1 MEIDFEKG
9 DGLVPVIVQD
19 VHTKQVLMLAYMS
32 KESLAI
38 TLESGYATYY
48 SRSRKQLWKKGE
60 TSGHVQKVKEMY
72 IDCDQDTL
80 LLLVEQK
87 GAACHSGNYSF
98 IDASRRIIMNELAVL
113 YDTILQRKANPEAG
127 SYTTYLFEKGLE
139 KILKKV
145 GEESSEVLI
154 AALTQSKTDQI
165 NELGDLFYHLMVLM
179 VEKGITLEEVNAEL
193 TRRSQKTHNK
203 KAERKP
209 IEQL

>member
-87 GAACHSGNYSF
+87 GAACHSGNYSCF
-98 IDASRRIIMNELAVL
+98 
-113 YDTILQRKANPEAG
+113 YQRFKEDNYE
-127 SYTTYLFEKGLE
+127 
-139 KILKKV
+139 
-145 GEESSEVLI
+145 
-154 AALTQSKTDQI
+154 
-165 NELGDLFYHLMVLM
+165 
-179 VEKGITLEEVNAEL
+179 
-193 TRRSQKTHNK
+193 
-203 KAERKP
+203 
-209 IEQL
+209 

>member
-80 LLLVEQK
+80 LLMVEQK
-87 GAACHSGNYSF
+87 GAACHSGNYSCF
-98 IDASRRIIMNELAVL
+98 YRR
-113 YDTILQRKANPEAG
+113 
-127 SYTTYLFEKGLE
+127 
-139 KILKKV
+139 LK
-145 GEESSEVLI
+145 EDNYE
-154 AALTQSKTDQI
+154 
-165 NELGDLFYHLMVLM
+165 
-179 VEKGITLEEVNAEL
+179 
-193 TRRSQKTHNK
+193 
-203 KAERKP
+203 
-209 IEQL
+209 

>member
-87 GAACHSGNYSF
+87 GAACHSGNYSCF
-98 IDASRRIIMNELAVL
+98 YRR
-113 YDTILQRKANPEAG
+113 
-127 SYTTYLFEKGLE
+127 
-139 KILKKV
+139 LK
-145 GEESSEVLI
+145 EDNYE
-154 AALTQSKTDQI
+154 
-165 NELGDLFYHLMVLM
+165 
-179 VEKGITLEEVNAEL
+179 
-193 TRRSQKTHNK
+193 
-203 KAERKP
+203 
-209 IEQL
+209 

>member
-87 GAACHSGNYSF
+87 GAACHSGNYSC
-98 IDASRRIIMNELAVL
+98 
-113 YDTILQRKANPEAG
+113 
-127 SYTTYLFEKGLE
+127 
-139 KILKKV
+139 
-145 GEESSEVLI
+145 
-154 AALTQSKTDQI
+154 
-165 NELGDLFYHLMVLM
+165 FYRHFK
-179 VEKGITLEEVNAEL
+179 EDNYE
-193 TRRSQKTHNK
+193 
-203 KAERKP
+203 
-209 IEQL
+209 

>member
-80 LLLVEQK
+80 LLLVEQ
-87 GAACHSGNYSF
+87 
-98 IDASRRIIMNELAVL
+98 
-113 YDTILQRKANPEAG
+113 
-127 SYTTYLFEKGLE
+127 
-139 KILKKV
+139 
-145 GEESSEVLI
+145 
-154 AALTQSKTDQI
+154 
-165 NELGDLFYHLMVLM
+165 
-179 VEKGITLEEVNAEL
+179 
-193 TRRSQKTHNK
+193 
-203 KAERKP
+203 
-209 IEQL
+209 

>member
-80 LLLVEQK
+80 LLLV
-87 GAACHSGNYSF
+87 
-98 IDASRRIIMNELAVL
+98 
-113 YDTILQRKANPEAG
+113 
-127 SYTTYLFEKGLE
+127 
-139 KILKKV
+139 
-145 GEESSEVLI
+145 
-154 AALTQSKTDQI
+154 
-165 NELGDLFYHLMVLM
+165 
-179 VEKGITLEEVNAEL
+179 
-193 TRRSQKTHNK
+193 
-203 KAERKP
+203 
-209 IEQL
+209 

>member
-1 MEIDFEKG
+1 
-9 DGLVPVIVQD
+9 
-19 VHTKQVLMLAYMS
+19 MLAYMS

-87 GAACHSGNYSF
+87 GAACHSGNTVAF

-139 KILKKV
+139 R
-145 GEESSEVLI
+145 
-154 AALTQSKTDQI
+154 
-165 NELGDLFYHLMVLM
+165 Y
-179 VEKGITLEEVNAEL
+179 
-193 TRRSQKTHNK
+193 
-203 KAERKP
+203 
-209 IEQL
+209 

>member
-9 DGLVPVIVQD
+9 DGLGPVIVQD

-80 LLLVEQK
+80 LLMVEQK
-87 GAACHSGNYSF
+87 GAACHSGNYSCF
-98 IDASRRIIMNELAVL
+98 YRR
-113 YDTILQRKANPEAG
+113 
-127 SYTTYLFEKGLE
+127 
-139 KILKKV
+139 LK
-145 GEESSEVLI
+145 EDNYE
-154 AALTQSKTDQI
+154 
-165 NELGDLFYHLMVLM
+165 
-179 VEKGITLEEVNAEL
+179 
-193 TRRSQKTHNK
+193 
-203 KAERKP
+203 
-209 IEQL
+209 

>member
-87 GAACHSGNYSF
+87 GAACLSGNYSCF
-98 IDASRRIIMNELAVL
+98 YRRFKEDNYE
-113 YDTILQRKANPEAG
+113 
-127 SYTTYLFEKGLE
+127 
-139 KILKKV
+139 
-145 GEESSEVLI
+145 
-154 AALTQSKTDQI
+154 
-165 NELGDLFYHLMVLM
+165 
-179 VEKGITLEEVNAEL
+179 
-193 TRRSQKTHNK
+193 
-203 KAERKP
+203 
-209 IEQL
+209 